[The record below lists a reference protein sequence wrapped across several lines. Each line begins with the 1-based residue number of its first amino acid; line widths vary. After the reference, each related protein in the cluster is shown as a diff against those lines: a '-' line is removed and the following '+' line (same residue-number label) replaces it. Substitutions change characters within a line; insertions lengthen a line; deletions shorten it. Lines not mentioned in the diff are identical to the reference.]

1 MRTELGKYNAGT
13 PGEVR
18 FFIEKDDQTGQL
30 YYIQS
35 GPKGD
40 RRLLL
45 KAAVD
50 QPFYRQAVAMAQ
62 TLADGGQLMSTEG

>member
-18 FFIEKDDQTGQL
+18 FFIE
-30 YYIQS
+30 
-35 GPKGD
+35 
-40 RRLLL
+40 
-45 KAAVD
+45 
-50 QPFYRQAVAMAQ
+50 